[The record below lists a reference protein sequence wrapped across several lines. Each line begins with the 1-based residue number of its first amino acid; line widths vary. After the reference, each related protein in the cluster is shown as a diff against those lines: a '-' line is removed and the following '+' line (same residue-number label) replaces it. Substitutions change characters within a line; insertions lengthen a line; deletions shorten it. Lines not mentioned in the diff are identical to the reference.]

1 MHNVVISG
9 TGLYTPANSIS
20 NEELVQSFNA
30 YVHQFNSDNAAA
42 IERGDVQPLTESSA
56 AFIEKASGI
65 KSRFVM
71 DKDGILDP
79 QRMAPRLPERS
90 NDEWSVLCQMAVGA
104 AEQALQRAGK
114 PPPISTVLSS
124 LAPTC
129 SVPTRPSPLK
139 CRKPWVSKVLV
150 LT

>member
-30 YVHQFNSDNAAA
+30 YVQQFNADNAVA
-42 IERGDVQPLTESSA
+42 IEQGDVQALTESSA

-79 QRMAPRLPERS
+79 KRMTPACRSAPTTSGRS
-90 NDEWSVLCQMAVGA
+90 SARWPWAPPSKPCSVPA
-104 AEQALQRAGK
+104 R
-114 PPPISTVLSS
+114 PPPISTG
-124 LAPTC
+124 
-129 SVPTRPSPLK
+129 
-139 CRKPWVSKVLV
+139 
-150 LT
+150 